1 MCLAIPHRIEEILE
15 DNRATARA
23 GSVVREI
30 RTDFIGSP
38 EPGEDVLV
46 HGGFA
51 IQRISPE
58 DGEELNELWG
68 KIRDLAGEI

>member
-1 MCLAIPHRIEEILE
+1 MCLAIPHRIVEVLE
-15 DNRATARA
+15 GNRATARA

-30 RTDFIGSP
+30 RTDFIGSL

-58 DGEELNELWG
+58 DGEELNDLWT
-68 KIRDLAGEI
+68 KIRDIAGEI